1 VLADRGSRALV
12 FRGDDGLDELTT
24 TTTSAVWVV
33 RDGEVVAERLDP
45 TLLGVPRSAPDSLRG
60 GEPAVNAEVVRRL
73 VAGDRGPVR
82 DAVLLNAAGAL
93 AAFDERAARLHDALA
108 AGLQRAA
115 AAIDDGRAAA
125 KLEDWVRVSR
135 QARDAVRG

>member
-1 VLADRGSRALV
+1 VLAQRGTRALV

-33 RDGEVVAERLDP
+33 RDGEVEFEKLDP
-45 TLLGVPRSAPDSLRG
+45 TVLGLPLVEPGALRG
-60 GEPAVNAEVVRRL
+60 GGPDVNAEVVRRL

-82 DAVLLNAAGAL
+82 DAVLLNAAAAL
-93 AAFDERAARLHDALA
+93 AAFDQRSARLHDALG
-108 AGLQRAA
+108 AGLARAA

-125 KLEDWVRVSR
+125 KLDEWVRVSQ
-135 QARDAVRG
+135 QARTTSAP